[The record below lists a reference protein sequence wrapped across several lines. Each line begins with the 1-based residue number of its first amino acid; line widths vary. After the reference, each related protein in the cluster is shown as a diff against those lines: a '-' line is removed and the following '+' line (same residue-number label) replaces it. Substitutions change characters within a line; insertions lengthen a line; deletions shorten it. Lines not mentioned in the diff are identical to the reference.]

1 MAASE
6 GATVIHLIVDAMNVI
21 GSRPDGWWRDRH
33 GALVRLARR
42 LAALAAV
49 HGEPITLVIDGR
61 PIAELPAGDSGGVEV
76 IYARRSG
83 PNAADDRIVEYVAGR
98 GDAPS
103 CEVVTSDR
111 TLGERV
117 RALGASVRGARSLL
131 DELDALD
138 G

>member
-1 MAASE
+1 
-6 GATVIHLIVDAMNVI
+6 
-21 GSRPDGWWRDRH
+21 
-33 GALVRLARR
+33 
-42 LAALAAV
+42 V